1 MAENFEIT
9 DEMRAVIGVMSEPSP
24 VELTTT
30 SIRAFA
36 RGVGYTDP
44 VYFDAEAARAAG
56 YASLPAPPTY
66 LGTAPWVPGK
76 NDPMFGM
83 RLDSKEPTL
92 QHGLAGLLD
101 GGAETFYDRVPVAGE
116 TLTVSGGVVGLE
128 TKRTGSLGVMLVV
141 TSEAVY
147 RDEAGEIVARTRSNV
162 LFY

>member
-9 DEMRAVIGVMSEPSP
+9 DEMRAVIGVMSEPQT

-30 SIRAFA
+30 SVRAFA
-36 RGVGYTDP
+36 RGVGYSDV
-44 VYFDAEAARAAG
+44 VYFDVGAAHEAG

-66 LGTAPWVPGK
+66 LGTAPWVPGR
-76 NDPMFGM
+76 NDPVFGM
-83 RLDSKEPTL
+83 RLDTNEPRL
-92 QHGLAGLLD
+92 DHGLAGLLD
-101 GGAETFYDRVPVAGE
+101 GGAETEYERIPVAGE
-116 TLTVSGGVVGLE
+116 ALTVSSGIVGLE

-147 RDEAGEIVARTRSNV
+147 RDAAGEIVARTRSNV